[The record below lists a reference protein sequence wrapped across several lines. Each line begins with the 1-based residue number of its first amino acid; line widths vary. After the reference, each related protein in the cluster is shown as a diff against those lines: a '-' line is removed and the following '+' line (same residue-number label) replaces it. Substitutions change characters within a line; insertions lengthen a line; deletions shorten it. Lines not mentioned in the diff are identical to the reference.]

1 MRGESLNMTLHACT
15 HSVPDPDLEI
25 EGGEGRLS
33 SRPLDKGGSPLDPPL
48 PTGELTIVLSFCA
61 LIGDSGIVRQV
72 QESHSL
78 QEFHDDLSLKRQV
91 MK

>member
-1 MRGESLNMTLHACT
+1 MGTLNMTLHARSHWGVNYCST
-15 HSVPDPDLEI
+15 FV
-25 EGGEGRLS
+25 
-33 SRPLDKGGSPLDPPL
+33 
-48 PTGELTIVLSFCA
+48 SFCV

-91 MK
+91 RK

>member
-1 MRGESLNMTLHACT
+1 MTLRTRSHLGVNYCSAFV
-15 HSVPDPDLEI
+15 SL
-25 EGGEGRLS
+25 
-33 SRPLDKGGSPLDPPL
+33 
-48 PTGELTIVLSFCA
+48 CA
-61 LIGDSGIVRQV
+61 LIGDSGLVRQV